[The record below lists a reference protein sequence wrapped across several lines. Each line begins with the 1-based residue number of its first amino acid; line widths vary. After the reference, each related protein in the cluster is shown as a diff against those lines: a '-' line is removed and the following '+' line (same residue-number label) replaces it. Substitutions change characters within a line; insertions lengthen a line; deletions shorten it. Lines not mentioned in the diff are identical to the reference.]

1 MRAEMKVTTKSLRT
15 RAREI
20 LDCVDRGEPVTI
32 TYRGKP
38 RARLTSI
45 EQEKSKQVSAVKD
58 LPVYGM
64 WSDREDIPDVESYVR
79 DIRKGRS
86 GVNRH

>member
-1 MRAEMKVTTKSLRT
+1 MKVTTKSLRT

-38 RARLTSI
+38 RAKLTSI
-45 EQEKSKQVSAVKD
+45 AQEKSSIERRSREM
-58 LPVYGM
+58 PVFGM
-64 WSDREDIPDVESYVR
+64 WSDREDIPDVDLYVR
-79 DIRKGRS
+79 EIRKGRS
-86 GVNRH
+86 SVD